1 MKLHVALPAACIA
14 VVAALPARA
23 QNTPAAPADSA
34 VRAAPPA
41 AHAPAPR
48 VRRNPNVIT
57 AAELE
62 GQVAT
67 DAYELVRRLRPQWLR
82 VRPSG
87 TNEDAARTPA
97 YSAVVSAPPRSE
109 LATASVL
116 HVVVDGA
123 QAGEIG
129 ELRRIDVANLRE
141 LRYVPSADAITRWG
155 RDYSAGVIEVF
166 LR

>member
-1 MKLHVALPAACIA
+1 MKLHVTLTAACIA

-41 AHAPAPR
+41 APAPAAH

-57 AAELE
+57 AAEMD
-62 GQVAT
+62 GQAASDV
-67 DAYELVRRLRPQWLR
+67 YELVRRLRPQWLR

-97 YSAVVSAPPRSE
+97 YSPMVNSPGRSE
-109 LATASVL
+109 LATVL
-116 HVVVDGA
+116 HVFVDGA
-123 QAGEIG
+123 HAGEIG
-129 ELRRIDVANLRE
+129 ELRRIEITNVRE
-141 LRYVPSADAITRWG
+141 LRFVPSADAVTRWG
-155 RDYSAGVIEVF
+155 RDYSAGVIEVIS
-166 LR
+166 R